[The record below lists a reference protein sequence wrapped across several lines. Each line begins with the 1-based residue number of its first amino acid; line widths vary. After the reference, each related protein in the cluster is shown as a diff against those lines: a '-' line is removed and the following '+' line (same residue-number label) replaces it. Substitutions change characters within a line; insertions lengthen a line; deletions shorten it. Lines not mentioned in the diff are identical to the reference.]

1 MSYIYVKAIPNY
13 IPVTT
18 KGHIHY
24 CNLEFIVYK
33 SELSPALNREI
44 RNYKAMEEGI
54 KKGPEITISARTAL
68 PDSIDS
74 KEALCV
80 TNDIPSAGYAY
91 HYPEGWG
98 CTHTSE
104 DAALT
109 FVISAPVSGGE
120 SFETAVIRVDEFLTT
135 AREGA
140 CALHVSVK
148 NFQAYIPDAEDSE
161 FTVIMSQKYNLEI
174 LNFTA
179 NSLTGKFFCH
189 HDLPVLFHWDAV
201 CDVDTPLT
209 LLEDG
214 ISIGAVQEFSGEKL
228 LRTREGGD
236 HTYTLK
242 MTLPAGEKTENIV
255 IRDTRWRKLE
265 APAGLTPD
273 FSLPGRFLAY
283 HKMIYLFY
291 GGKVYQSEP
300 GKDHVW
306 SEWKTVCN
314 YDGSVIYPAVTAL
327 AVMGDML
334 CLAGGT
340 KSDSGKLFYST
351 YNLKKGGNWTDHDMQ
366 QSGELAGGAMAC
378 DTSGSGWIVYA
389 KWEGDYI
396 VFLEY
401 DPETQGFIGKYGLK
415 IPGMKYAEFS
425 IRKKKLY
432 LAAATEDEILL
443 KQLKK
448 EDIGFCDIG
457 VIEAETSP
465 EWMRWAEGSNGMF
478 LWTDKGL
485 YRGSRWKITEYFQ
498 PPWQKGTYPW
508 CGGVNK
514 KLISLLA
521 GEEKAGAVQA
531 WETDVLQ

>member
-1 MSYIYVKAIPNY
+1 
-13 IPVTT
+13 
-18 KGHIHY
+18 
-24 CNLEFIVYK
+24 
-33 SELSPALNREI
+33 
-44 RNYKAMEEGI
+44 
-54 KKGPEITISARTAL
+54 
-68 PDSIDS
+68 
-74 KEALCV
+74 
-80 TNDIPSAGYAY
+80 
-91 HYPEGWG
+91 
-98 CTHTSE
+98 
-104 DAALT
+104 
-109 FVISAPVSGGE
+109 
-120 SFETAVIRVDEFLTT
+120 
-135 AREGA
+135 
-140 CALHVSVK
+140 
-148 NFQAYIPDAEDSE
+148 
-161 FTVIMSQKYNLEI
+161 
-174 LNFTA
+174 
-179 NSLTGKFFCH
+179 
-189 HDLPVLFHWDAV
+189 
-201 CDVDTPLT
+201 
-209 LLEDG
+209 
-214 ISIGAVQEFSGEKL
+214 
-228 LRTREGGD
+228 
-236 HTYTLK
+236 
-242 MTLPAGEKTENIV
+242 
-255 IRDTRWRKLE
+255 
-265 APAGLTPD
+265 
-273 FSLPGRFLAY
+273 
-283 HKMIYLFY
+283 
-291 GGKVYQSEP
+291 
-300 GKDHVW
+300 
-306 SEWKTVCN
+306 
-314 YDGSVIYPAVTAL
+314 
-327 AVMGDML
+327 
-334 CLAGGT
+334 
-340 KSDSGKLFYST
+340 
-351 YNLKKGGNWTDHDMQ
+351 
-366 QSGELAGGAMAC
+366 MAC